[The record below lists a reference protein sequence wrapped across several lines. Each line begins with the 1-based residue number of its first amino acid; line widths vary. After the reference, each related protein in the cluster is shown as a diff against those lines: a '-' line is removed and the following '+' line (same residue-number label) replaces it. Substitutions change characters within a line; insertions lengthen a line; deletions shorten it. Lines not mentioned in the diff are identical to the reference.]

1 MQGVSFKTTRLTVRT
16 PDSGDG
22 IRYAKYYSANREF
35 LQPLSP
41 KFKDDMFSPRD
52 WEQSIPIIRQEFS
65 IGRSARFCLL
75 LEDEMI
81 GVANLT
87 NITPS
92 PSYSCILGYTLA
104 QSVQGKGL
112 MREALEPIIDYA
124 FRVRN
129 IHRITANYMPHNQR
143 SGRLLRSLGFEV
155 EGFAR
160 NYLLINGVWQDHVM
174 TALTNPNWKQK

>member
-1 MQGVSFKTTRLTVRT
+1 
-16 PDSGDG
+16 
-22 IRYAKYYSANREF
+22 
-35 LQPLSP
+35 
-41 KFKDDMFSPRD
+41 
-52 WEQSIPIIRQEFS
+52 
-65 IGRSARFCLL
+65 
-75 LEDEMI
+75 
-81 GVANLT
+81 
-87 NITPS
+87 
-92 PSYSCILGYTLA
+92 
-104 QSVQGKGL
+104 